1 MGNQVQLHNSRIG
14 QGSTNFQQPTF
25 SVEFQTKQHHLQHQK
40 SSIIANQNEVT
51 TDRITI
57 PCDKDSDLTTGQRN

>member
-14 QGSTNFQQPTF
+14 QGSTNVQQPTF
-25 SVEFQTKQHHLQHQK
+25 SVELQTKQHHLQQQK
-40 SSIIANQNEVT
+40 SSIANQNEA

-57 PCDKDSDLTTGQRN
+57 PCDKDNEIDEMI